1 MIHGFSSS
9 HGDPFVGAFAEN
21 ILSQVT
27 RPFYDILQHWIYEG
41 ELRDPYHEFF
51 VREQEPRDLAAQH
64 PDPRRAPAI
73 NVWEDKYTFVENM
86 IPTIIT
92 PEVANKVF
100 LIGKSLSFIRHSCND
115 SAWVETYRKSSSQSM
130 EYTSSSNSA
139 LSTSIDAA
147 YKSTM
152 SRLTHL
158 MNTKFNLST
167 HLLALK
173 KYLLLNQGDF
183 IALLME
189 SLAPN
194 LDAPARNQYR
204 HTLTAQLEHAIRG
217 SNAQYES
224 EDVLRRLDA
233 RLVELSQG
241 DVGWDVF
248 TLEYKVDSPVDVVIT
263 PWAGKQYLII
273 FNLLWRVKRVEFSL
287 SSCWRRAMTGA
298 RGVLSPT
305 TPSGT
310 NPNLALAWKAARGVI
325 AQMIHF
331 VNQLQYYFL
340 FEVIEKSW
348 GALQTALSKPD
359 ATLDEMI
366 SAHATY
372 LTSITRKGLLGKN
385 AATSNREESFTAQLH
400 EILKLMLEYRNVVE
414 GLYSF
419 SVAEFSKQQS
429 RAARIESRTAAG
441 KWGTSDTLEDA
452 HRNSPSPFQSTAAA
466 QAQNPIL
473 ASLPGLNTASQP
485 DKSAAAAAAAAAA
498 LTDEESMLS
507 ALRMR
512 MSDLSTDFRKRVEVL
527 LGDLLVQPDGDMKF
541 LGVVMNFNDTYSPRR
556 RRRRGGG
563 GGGGGEEKKTPGQ
576 ATMMVGGEGR
586 GQAQGQGR
594 EGMKDEDRGRGK

>member
-1 MIHGFSSS
+1 
-9 HGDPFVGAFAEN
+9 
-21 ILSQVT
+21 
-27 RPFYDILQHWIYEG
+27 
-41 ELRDPYHEFF
+41 
-51 VREQEPRDLAAQH
+51 
-64 PDPRRAPAI
+64 
-73 NVWEDKYTFVENM
+73 
-86 IPTIIT
+86 
-92 PEVANKVF
+92 
-100 LIGKSLSFIRHSCND
+100 
-115 SAWVETYRKSSSQSM
+115 M

-217 SNAQYES
+217 SNAQYEN

-310 NPNLALAWKAARGVI
+310 NPDLALAWKAARGVI

-385 AATSNREESFTAQLH
+385 AATSKREESFTAQLH

-429 RAARIESRTAAG
+429 RAARIESRTAVG
-441 KWGTSDTLEDA
+441 KWGTSDALEDA
-452 HRNSPSPFQSTAAA
+452 HNNSPSPFQST
-466 QAQNPIL
+466 AQNPIL
-473 ASLPGLNTASQP
+473 ASLPGLHAATPS
-485 DKSAAAAAAAAAA
+485 DKSAPA

-507 ALRMR
+507 ALRTR
-512 MSDLSTDFRKRVEVL
+512 MSDLSADFRKRVEVL
-527 LGDLLVQPDGDMKF
+527 LGDLLVQADGDMKF
-541 LGVVMNFNDTYSPRR
+541 LGVVMNFNDTYTPRR
-556 RRRRGGG
+556 RRRRGGA
-563 GGGGGEEKKTPGQ
+563 EEKKTPG
-576 ATMMVGGEGR
+576 ATTAGPEVGADAKGTGAR
-586 GQAQGQGR
+586 AGQG
-594 EGMKDEDRGRGK
+594 GAMKDEEKGRGK